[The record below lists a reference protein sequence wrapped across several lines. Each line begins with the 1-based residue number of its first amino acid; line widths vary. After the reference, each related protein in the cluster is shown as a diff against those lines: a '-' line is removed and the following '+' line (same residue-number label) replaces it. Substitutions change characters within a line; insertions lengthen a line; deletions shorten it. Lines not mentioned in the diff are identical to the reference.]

1 MKKFTFLLIFFTFL
15 AGFVW
20 GQSNYYYWTGDIG
33 DNFWQESGNW
43 KDEDGDPV
51 SSYPGENP
59 SDIAIIDI
67 NATIRF
73 SSDPIDHLSD
83 IRFESDVTLNVPSGG
98 LTVNNGITVNGDVT
112 ISSGILNVTN
122 GITVYAGCTLNLSGA
137 IHVNTGSVTV
147 LGTMEISDSVTIQ
160 TSTDQEYASFKLS
173 GNNNQIIASNV
184 VFGSGIVSDS
194 AYNLTFN
201 VSGNITING
210 DIGENSSALG
220 NLVIS
225 NGTMQLGAN
234 NIYAASVVNN
244 GTITLNGSGSQTV
257 SSGVITGTGL
267 VHFNAAGTG
276 FANITQFT
284 NLRIS
289 AGIRIAPA
297 ALTVS
302 GTWIVDAPGIFAHNS
317 GTVTFNNGATVNSDS
332 IFNNVICNGN
342 VNFTGN
348 NVFSSLTVSDNAV
361 ASFADDSEQEI
372 TAGLTTGDDSVLT
385 AIAKAARWRL
395 ITTPAINFSNVDAS
409 TTISWCESSRFLGW
423 FEGYTAIN
431 GNNNIDIFYE
441 SGTFIWTGL
450 NGSGAKGL
458 WSNNG
463 NWLPASPGSNASAI
477 IIIPQT
483 VNHPVLDVNVE
494 CKSLTIESGAVLD
507 LKGFDLSVATT
518 ITNNGEIELFGIL
531 NQVTF
536 LSLLSGTASAIRY
549 YNDTPG
555 ETAYWVFGRTYANL
569 IISGSVI
576 MAADSNMDLIVNG
589 SAELGSALNVK
600 SAEVTGAVT
609 ATNINITAAEDIK
622 LEGNNRAV
630 NVNLEGNGEISF
642 HNILWAG
649 VTLSVTNHNSV
660 AGITNIIAAGKLT
673 VNGITGADV
682 TLEADEIEVNSE
694 INCHSLAMKILSL
707 EKAAIK
713 ANLIVASGTI
723 PITANGNLNVD
734 TGNIILNHTLN
745 LTGSGNII
753 FNSLSAADET
763 VSVTNNA
770 SAGGTVTLQAAGK
783 LFVNGIANGGTVSVT
798 AENIDIT
805 GAVTG
810 GVVTLSAEKIN
821 ITASVNCERLA
832 MFASHTSGAVT
843 IGAAITSGGSGDCG
857 ENAAVYIMTRDF
869 AGTGYITLAWTGDVC
884 VHQYNSSTYTG
895 EVTGNRIHY
904 HYHIPDNWHIV
915 YRTGLSPAD
924 GGAPL
929 PASIS
934 GQYRY
939 LKADDNLGANIAY
952 STYGS
957 GNVYIIDIVD
967 GIDLLA
973 NSRNLSFTTGNSGII
988 ELIGDYYSLGSL
1000 NFYPG
1005 AGGDGVKILSDNIT
1019 LGDAFEV
1026 HGKITLD
1033 NDDIKITASK
1043 IILNEII
1050 EGKNSLTINGPTTLY
1065 DGVSGIGELIL
1076 NDKLTLGSNV
1086 VINADYTELDEV
1098 DGSNHS
1104 LTINALP
1111 VSGHA
1116 KLKNNINAI
1125 ANLEINGDVVLGGDV
1140 VINAAATV
1148 KFGSVDANDKSLAI
1162 NGNIINS
1169 VINITNGKDIK
1180 LTGNN
1185 TAEAVTLEGNG
1196 EISYNSQR
1204 PAGVTVSI
1212 TNNDIAAGETTVT
1225 AFGILTV
1232 NSITGGIVSLS
1243 AENINVDGGINSLS
1257 LALNAAG
1264 SIVVNDL
1271 IESGSI
1277 SFTAADTVTIN
1288 SGITT
1293 TSAIDSGVDAAVYIH
1308 AGTFEGSA
1316 DITLDDIEGT
1326 GAVCVNANHA
1336 VKYSGSVTGD
1346 RMHYH
1351 LPNKHI
1357 VYTVKSTNMSS
1368 HPDITDYIYF
1378 EADSIRGN
1386 LNFTAASG
1394 RNLYVINIPSGSEN
1408 ETNTR
1413 DAAFG
1418 TAAGGAVEI
1427 RGAYYSSGAFD
1438 LTGANLVRLNNA
1450 LISLSGD
1457 FGPYSANINVIGTS
1471 SSVTAQ
1477 NIILNSAVSVT
1488 GALALISRNNI
1499 DINGNVSGSGSLTLN
1514 AAAVINLS
1522 ADISANAG
1530 VTFNSSVVSHD
1541 GVDITASG
1549 GFIGVNN
1556 NFTLNGTTTFASEV
1570 RLGSGDIEFT
1580 GNSGAGDKIIFSAV
1594 MGASSAIK
1602 ITDANVE
1609 FRGNVNVDAVSVEND
1624 SANSVNTLINADI
1637 TTTNSQSYKGA
1648 VDMIG
1653 NPILTS
1659 LNGDIE
1665 FTEADTP
1672 DEINSTG
1679 VIKLVSG
1686 NNISINIPIVNAVQ
1700 LIVSAQNGKVSIN
1713 EVITSHNGSEGED
1726 ASIYI
1731 FANEFEV
1738 TAAEDDSIIPGTVNG
1753 MLCLQLLIPWKD
1765 TSDDNYVPGSNEP
1778 GVVPEGRWHQHI
1790 PIVPPAG
1797 MHLVIYN
1804 SSVTNTNDLDLVF
1817 DPADFHY
1824 YDSLNLDTGDLL
1836 TVNLG
1841 NNIYI
1846 YNVSN
1851 NDDPAPML
1859 NLIVPGGGYIE
1870 FYGKYE
1876 SSGINL
1882 HAGTGG
1888 VRLKDA
1894 DITITGTG
1902 SFNTNGAGLV
1912 LDETENKISAG
1923 AITLN
1928 GGILGTVTTAALT
1941 LNTAGNILMTG
1952 NIGTSAARLGDI
1964 VIEDGSV
1971 SFNTANPVY
1980 VKSYTQEASASLVN
1994 ATALEINAAEN
2005 AEFKGAVNV
2014 TNAFV
2019 ITGNAVFGGVVNADS
2034 LHVTESAGFESA
2046 AAVTNALA
2054 VEGNAVFNAGVN
2066 AGSLQVTQNA
2076 EFKSAAN
2083 VTNALAVTGN
2093 AIFAANI
2100 NAGSLQVTGASE
2112 IGAASAVTMTTT
2124 QAAGQI
2130 YTGDVTLTGNVQF
2143 VSGTQGDVELGL
2155 IHGGGHN
2162 LTISA
2167 KSVVMNG
2174 TNTGNDI
2181 GVLNITPLDKVS
2193 FNSSQLNAAAITVT
2207 GNSEINTDIH
2217 TTGAQNF
2224 NGDVN
2229 FGSEQHTLTSTAGL
2243 FSVSGIIHGTAGV
2256 VINASLGISM
2266 INLANNLSGPVSLNN
2281 DQGAADGTVNFVTTG
2296 TITITGENT
2305 GRQFNITAF
2314 KIDSGFIKAENLTV
2328 NSVLG
2333 ILLNGDNEITSTV
2346 TLNNNTGDPAT
2357 DSGNILFNNVSTGSM
2372 TLTTS
2377 NNIGNIHI
2385 TAAGVLNTS
2394 GPIDAP
2400 NGEIE
2405 LVSSANININ
2415 SSISAVQLKILA
2427 SGGTVTIAGAAGIV
2441 TESPGAHGLNASIYI
2456 DADNLVLPASSMN
2469 IIPGLS
2475 GMICVTVEFN
2485 HNGRVDPDRICD
2497 HGIGV
2502 VPHNIN
2508 IVYGHNP
2515 PSNIYTNDSY
2525 YIINSSDNIG
2535 VTVTF
2540 TVDPGYHIIIIDT
2553 NSNYYAVNRAVT
2565 FVTSGTSSDDYIKF
2579 LGDQT
2584 YHQTTG
2590 SALTLDGNVIIEG
2603 NVNISNSYVIQ
2614 LENTSLTI
2622 EENASLKLLN
2632 EGSWLIGNRAVEPD
2646 SFTGVYGSLIMNNAS
2661 TLTAKRF
2668 ILEGDSENERFV
2680 VNKRGAQ
2687 RAALEI
2693 TGNVNIGDYV
2703 DYTGD
2708 YPMLYMQMAGSGTQ
2722 SITTWN
2728 FMGSL
2733 QIEPGSSTVLLS
2745 NLEIHGEVIINDP
2758 GALDAGSHNVV
2769 LRAGLTDAARYGN
2782 SAKVGRWRIENGSI
2796 NAPAFLQNPGASVT
2810 LKKIN
2815 PGDTVFFE
2823 IIGNTVWQ
2831 NFICHNEL
2839 GATIRFSAYPDRHKF
2854 MEEFSVMA
2862 DNSANP
2868 ADRITVTRYTT
2879 NADWLYAYDNTSIA
2893 PPASGLPTEYE
2904 ASQYNRFWN
2913 LDVDNVNNVKLK
2925 HIRLFFSHT
2934 EKTVIID
2941 PVIDSIEAFPFY
2953 TAGAKSYFNHNWRE
2967 DKVFVVYSF
2976 LEDAN
2981 GNGKA
2986 DRIRA
2991 QTSSILDKN
3000 ANGFNGF
3007 DVTVTGYTIKHFEF
3021 VEDTDDDSFYIV
3033 LNEDTQHYL
3042 YNGDRVTWQIK
3053 ANTTLKD
3060 KKGRL
3065 LGPQS
3070 ADTYSS
3076 IPPRISYA
3084 LTLPNHPQ
3092 TIIQMSQAVGAN
3104 GLSPANINSQPSSG
3118 FKSSYSITNGEFSVE
3133 ELANN
3138 PPIGDA
3144 PVTNAY
3150 FTMEGFWSSEDKVN
3164 VDPDYLPKY
3173 PLNWNYSAYSNDE
3186 SQTFVSPYRVLTP
3199 EMMKKLAEWNTNPT
3213 PANLVTP
3220 DDFENGGDL
3229 VKRRST
3235 DILVSRAPMDASDEN
3250 YFALPVLA
3258 RSAGQNITDDN
3269 TRVIY
3274 NFDGTDFLGGS
3285 AAIDIQTKIIKEEI
3299 KDKLIVYWSV
3309 NVPLE
3314 YRNPKEM
3321 PSRGKS
3327 GGMWIPDIT
3336 TGGKT
3341 PLYSYYSPAP
3351 DKNVNAIS
3359 SGSASLL
3366 FIHNL
3371 AANSPFVSGN
3381 KVEFVYRLREDSD
3394 MIAARLDIPRGTT
3407 SIPADWY
3414 KRIRPFSFDI
3424 QDIRQ
3429 QRGGVTIMN
3438 NVINPATGESTYIR
3452 YVLTRPGRVTIQVHT
3467 LDGSLVKSIRRN
3479 EHREAG
3485 EYTEAWDGT
3494 NTGGRALA
3502 RGMYF
3507 IRVVGPDIDE
3517 IRKVMV
3523 IR

>member
-649 VTLSVTNHNSV
+649 VTLSVTNHSATGV
-660 AGITNIIAAGKLT
+660 TNIIAAGKLI
-673 VNGITGADV
+673 VNGITGGVV

-734 TGNIILNHTLN
+734 TGNIIINHALN

-753 FNSLSAADET
+753 YNSLSAADET

-798 AENIDIT
+798 AGNIDIT
-805 GAVTG
+805 SAVTG
-810 GVVTLSAEKIN
+810 GVVTLSAENIN
-821 ITASVNCERLA
+821 ITASINCDRLA
-832 MFASHTSGAVT
+832 MYASHTSGAVT
-843 IGAAITSGGSGDCG
+843 IGAVITSGGSGDCG
-857 ENAAVYIMTRDF
+857 ETAAVYIMTQDF
-869 AGTGYITLAWTGDVC
+869 AGIGSINLAGTGDVC
-884 VHQYNSSTYTG
+884 VHQYDSPTYMGT
-895 EVTGNRIHY
+895 VTGNRIHY
-904 HYHIPDNWHIV
+904 HYHIPDNTHIV
-915 YRTGLSPAD
+915 YRAGLSPVD

-929 PASIS
+929 PGSIS

-939 LKADDNLGANIAY
+939 LKADDPLGANIAY

-957 GNVYIIDIVD
+957 GNVYIIDIED
-967 GIDLLA
+967 GINTLA
-973 NSRNLSFTTGNSGII
+973 NSRNLSFTTGISGVI
-988 ELIGDYYSLGSL
+988 ELIGDYFSSGSL

-1005 AGGDGVKILSDNIT
+1005 PGGDGVKISSDNIT
-1019 LGDAFEV
+1019 LGGAFEV

-1033 NDDIKITASK
+1033 NDDIKIIASK
-1043 IILNEII
+1043 VILNEII
-1050 EGKNSLTINGPTTLY
+1050 EGKNSLTINGPTTLLG
-1065 DGVSGIGELIL
+1065 GVSGIGELIL

-1098 DGSNHS
+1098 NGSNHS

-1116 KLKNNINAI
+1116 ELKNNINAI
-1125 ANLEINGDVVLGGDV
+1125 ANLEINGNVVLGGNV
-1140 VINAAATV
+1140 IINAAATV
-1148 KFGSVDANDKSLAI
+1148 KFGSVDANDKSLVI
-1162 NGNIINS
+1162 NGNIINDA
-1169 VINITNGKDIK
+1169 INITDGIDIK

-1243 AENINVDGGINSLS
+1243 AGNISVDGGINSLS

-1293 TSAIDSGVDAAVYIH
+1293 TSAVACGVNAAVYIQ

-1316 DITLDDIEGT
+1316 DITLDDPAET
-1326 GAVCVNANHA
+1326 GAVCVNASQA
-1336 VKYSGSVTGD
+1336 VKYSGFVTGD

-1357 VYTVKSTNMSS
+1357 VYAVKSTNMSS

-1394 RNLYVINIPSGSEN
+1394 RNIYVINIPDSSAN

-1413 DAAFG
+1413 DAVFA

-1438 LTGANLVRLNNA
+1438 LTGAALIRLNNA
-1450 LISLSGD
+1450 VISLLDD
-1457 FGPYSANINVIGTS
+1457 FGPYGANINVIGTS
-1471 SSVTAQ
+1471 SALTAH
-1477 NIILNSAVSVT
+1477 NIILDSPVSVT
-1488 GALALISRNNI
+1488 GALVLHSRDNI
-1499 DINGNVSGSGSLTLN
+1499 DISGVVSGTGSLTLN
-1514 AAAVINLS
+1514 ADAVINVS

-1530 VTFNSSVVSHD
+1530 VTFNNDVVSHD

-1549 GFIGVNN
+1549 GFIVINN

-1580 GNSGAGDKIIFSAV
+1580 GNSGAGDKVVFSAV
-1594 MGASSAIK
+1594 TGASSAIK
-1602 ITDANVE
+1602 ITDADVE
-1609 FRGNVNVDAVSVEND
+1609 FKGNVSVNSVSVENA

-1637 TTTNSQSYKGA
+1637 TTANSQSYKGA

-1665 FTEADTP
+1665 FTKADTP
-1672 DEINSTG
+1672 DVIDSAG
-1679 VIKLVSG
+1679 SIIKLVSG
-1686 NNISINIPIVNAVQ
+1686 NDIVINIPIVNAVQ
-1700 LIVSAQNGKVSIN
+1700 LILSAQNGKVSID
-1713 EVITSHNGSEGED
+1713 EARTTSNGVESEA

-1731 FANEFEV
+1731 FTSNFEV
-1738 TAAEDDSIIPGTVNG
+1738 TTMAADSIIPGTAG
-1753 MLCLQLLIPWKD
+1753 QLCLLLNNPVGWAD
-1765 TSDDNYVPGSNEP
+1765 TYD
-1778 GVVPEGRWHQHI
+1778 VVEGARWHQHI
-1790 PIVPPAG
+1790 PIVPPPG
-1797 MHLVIYN
+1797 MHLVIFN
-1804 SSVTNTNDLDLVF
+1804 SSVTNTNDLELVF
-1817 DPADFHY
+1817 NPALYHY
-1824 YDSLNLDTGDLL
+1824 QDSLALNGGDLL

-1851 NDDPAPML
+1851 DDDSAPML

-1952 NIGTSAARLGDI
+1952 DIGTSAARLGDI
-1964 VIEDGSV
+1964 VIEDGNV

-1980 VKSYTQEASASLVN
+1980 VKSYTQEPAASLDN
-1994 ATALEINAAEN
+1994 TTALEINAAEN

-2019 ITGNAVFGGVVNADS
+2019 ITGNAVFADVVNADS
-2034 LHVTESAGFESA
+2034 LHVTEYAGFESA
-2046 AAVTNALA
+2046 AVITNALV
-2054 VEGNAVFNAGVN
+2054 VEGNAVFNAGVS

-2083 VTNALAVTGN
+2083 VTNALAVTGK

-2112 IGAASAVTMTTT
+2112 IGAASAVTITTT

-2130 YTGDVTLTGNVQF
+2130 YTGDITLAGNVQF

-2155 IHGGGHN
+2155 IHGGNRN

-2167 KSVVMNG
+2167 KSAVMNG
-2174 TNTGNDI
+2174 TYTGSDI
-2181 GVLNITPLDKVS
+2181 GVLNITPLDNVS
-2193 FNSSQLNAAAITVT
+2193 FNSSQLNASAITVN
-2207 GNSEINTDIH
+2207 GNSEINADIH

-2229 FGSEQHTLTSTAGL
+2229 FGSVQHTLTSTGGAITVPITGK
-2243 FSVSGIIHGTAGV
+2243 VSGTAGA

-2266 INLANNLSGPVSLNN
+2266 TNPANDLSGSVSLNN
-2281 DQGAADGTVNFVTTG
+2281 NQGTANGNVNFITTG
-2296 TITITGENT
+2296 TISITGENV
-2305 GRQFNITAF
+2305 GRQFNIRAL
-2314 KIDSGFIKAENLTV
+2314 KIDTGFIKAANLTV

-2333 ILLNGDNEITSTV
+2333 ILLNGDNEITSAV

-2357 DSGNILFNNVSTGSM
+2357 DSGNVLFNNVSTGSL

-2385 TAAGVLNTS
+2385 TAAGIINTS

-2415 SSISAVQLKILA
+2415 SSINAVQLKILA
-2427 SGGTVTIAGAAGIV
+2427 AGNTVTIAGAAGIN
-2441 TESPGAHGLNASIYI
+2441 TESPGAHGHNASIYI
-2456 DADNLVLPASSMN
+2456 DAGNLVLPASSMN

-2475 GMICVTVEFN
+2475 GKICVTVDFVS
-2485 HNGRVDPDRICD
+2485 NGRVDPDRICD

-2515 PSNIYTNDSY
+2515 PSNIYTNDLY
-2525 YIINSSDNIG
+2525 HIINSSDNIG

-2553 NSNYYAVNRAVT
+2553 NNNYYAVNRTVA

-2603 NVNISNSYVIQ
+2603 NVNISNAYVIQ

-2622 EENASLKLLN
+2622 KENASLKLVN
-2632 EGSWLIGNRAVEPD
+2632 EGSWLIGNGAVEPD
-2646 SFTGVYGSLIMNNAS
+2646 SFTGIYGSLIMNNAS

-2668 ILEGDSENERFV
+2668 ILDGDSDNERFV
-2680 VNKRGAQ
+2680 VNKSGAQ
-2687 RAALEI
+2687 RAALEL
-2693 TGNVNIGDYV
+2693 TGHVNIGDYV
-2703 DYTGD
+2703 DYTGN
-2708 YPMLYMQMAGSGTQ
+2708 YSSLYMQMAGSGTQ
-2722 SITTWN
+2722 DITAWN
-2728 FMGSL
+2728 FIGSL
-2733 QIEPGSSTVLLS
+2733 QIEQSSNTVLLS
-2745 NLEIHGEVIINDP
+2745 NLEIHGEVIINNP
-2758 GALDAGSHNVV
+2758 GSLDAGNHNVV
-2769 LRAGLTDAARYGN
+2769 LRAGLTDTARYGA

-2796 NAPAFLQNPGASVT
+2796 NTPAFLQNSGASVT

-2815 PGDTVFFE
+2815 SSDTVFFE

-2831 NFICHNEL
+2831 NFICLNEI

-2854 MEEFSVMA
+2854 MEEFSIMA

-2879 NADWLYAYDNTSIA
+2879 NADWLYAYDNTSII
-2893 PPASGLPTEYE
+2893 PPANGLPTEYE

-2913 LDVDNVNNVKLK
+2913 LEVDNVNNVKLK

-2967 DKVFVVYSF
+2967 DKAFVVYSF

-2991 QTSSILDKN
+2991 QTSSVLDKN
-3000 ANGFNGF
+3000 INGFNGF

-3021 VEDTDDDSFYIV
+3021 AEDADDDSFYIV
-3033 LNEDTQHYL
+3033 LNEDTQHSL

-3053 ANTTLKD
+3053 TNTTLKD

-3065 LGPQS
+3065 FGAQS

-3092 TIIQMSQAVGAN
+3092 TVIQMSQSVGAN
-3104 GLSPANINSQPSSG
+3104 GLSAANINSQPFSG
-3118 FKSSYSITNGEFSVE
+3118 FKSSYSITSGEFSVE

-3138 PPIGDA
+3138 PLIGDD
-3144 PVTNAY
+3144 PVTDAY
-3150 FTMEGFWSSEDKVN
+3150 FIMEGFWSSEDKVD

-3199 EMMKKLAEWNTNPT
+3199 EMMKKLAEWNTNKIPS
-3213 PANLVTP
+3213 NLVTP

-3229 VKRRST
+3229 IKRRST
-3235 DILVSRAPMDASDEN
+3235 DILVSRSPADANDEN

-3285 AAIDIQTKIIKEEI
+3285 AAIDIQTKILNEGI
-3299 KDKLIVYWSV
+3299 KDNLSVYWSV

-3321 PSRGKS
+3321 PSRGNS
-3327 GGMWIPDIT
+3327 GGLWMPDIT

-3341 PLYSYYSPAP
+3341 PLYYYSPAL
-3351 DKNVNAIS
+3351 DKNVNAAS
-3359 SGSASLL
+3359 SDSASLL

-3371 AANSPFVSGN
+3371 AVNPPFVSGN

-3414 KRIRPFSFDI
+3414 NRIRPFSFDI

-3452 YVLTRPGRVTIQVHT
+3452 YVLARPGRVTIQVHT

-3479 EHREAG
+3479 EHRDAG

-3494 NTGGRALA
+3494 NTGGRPLA
-3502 RGMYF
+3502 RGIYF
-3507 IRVVGPDIDE
+3507 IRIVGPDIDE

-3523 IR
+3523 VR